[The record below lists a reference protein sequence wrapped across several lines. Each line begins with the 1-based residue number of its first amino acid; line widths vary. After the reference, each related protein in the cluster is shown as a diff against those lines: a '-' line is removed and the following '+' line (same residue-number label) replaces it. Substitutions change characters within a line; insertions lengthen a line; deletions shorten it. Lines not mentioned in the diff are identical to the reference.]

1 MNPVG
6 VISSIFCTRTIV
18 RSDREGIVDRRKKII
33 ANKYEAA
40 VHDAISN
47 VAQQN
52 GCVVYPKVR
61 IADALNIDRSGLDNP
76 AYSYALKSHFDFL
89 VADGQSLPAF
99 AVEFDGPSHETP
111 DGRRKDCLKNGICE
125 TLGLPLLRVTAAYL
139 EEENETM
146 SLLAWLADLWF
157 MSEAFFQAQENGS
170 VPDDESFGYA
180 FSSVDYFRGYR
191 AFVWAAHRD
200 GRIKSPP
207 ITCLHTFNED
217 TGRYVACLLLE
228 LPDGNFVV
236 GEASCARNALYPID
250 GDELVSELALVDS
263 VKKFIRLQYRTY
275 TQESR
280 AAAEAC
286 YLRYASLVSRNGL
299 KYGFGSG
306 PFPKET

>member
-1 MNPVG
+1 MM
-6 VISSIFCTRTIV
+6 
-18 RSDREGIVDRRKKII
+18 DRRRKII
-33 ANKYEAA
+33 ANTYEAA
-40 VHDAISN
+40 LHDAITA
-47 VAQQN
+47 VAKQN

-61 IADALNIDRSGLDNP
+61 IADALNIDRSGLDNY
-76 AYSYALKSHFDFL
+76 AYSYALKGHFDFL
-89 VADGQSLPAF
+89 VADEQSLPTF

-111 DGRRKDCLKNGICE
+111 DGKRKDGLKNHVCE

-157 MSEAFFQAQENGS
+157 MSEAFLQAQENGS
-170 VPDDESFGYA
+170 VPADEPFGYA
-180 FSSVDYFRGYR
+180 FSSFDYFRGYR
-191 AFVWAAHRD
+191 TFIWAAHRD

-207 ITCLHTFNED
+207 ISHVHTFNED
-217 TGRYVACLLLE
+217 TGRYVACHLLE
-228 LPDGNFVV
+228 LPDGSFVV

-250 GDELVSELALVDS
+250 GEELVSELALVDS

-275 TQESR
+275 IPKSR

-286 YLRYASLVSRNGL
+286 YLRYTDLVNRNGL
-299 KYGFGSG
+299 KHGFGSG